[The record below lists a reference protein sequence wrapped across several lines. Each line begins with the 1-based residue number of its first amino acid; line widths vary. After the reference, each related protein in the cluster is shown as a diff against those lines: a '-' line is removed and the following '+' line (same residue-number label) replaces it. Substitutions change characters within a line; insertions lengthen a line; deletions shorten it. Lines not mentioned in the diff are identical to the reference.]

1 MTVKEKKRGRPKG
14 KVTPLSAQ
22 AILEMA
28 KLMMREEGKIPSI
41 RKLATKLNIDAMAI
55 YHYFDNKSALLEAI
69 TTSLIEDIYEPT
81 IFDKK
86 SCDKVAINNWQQ
98 ELTLL
103 SKSYL
108 SLLDN
113 YPGLLETL
121 LGMDATSPAHVFIER
136 FQGVIQGLNLSEET
150 MKDALDLLV
159 DYLHGY
165 ALALNCQSPES
176 ASTSTLTPAL
186 TIEGISG
193 PLKLYCLALE
203 NC

>member
-1 MTVKEKKRGRPKG
+1 MTVKDKKRGRPKG
-14 KVTPLSAQ
+14 ESNPLSAP

-69 TTSLIEDIYEPT
+69 TTSLIEDIYEP
-81 IFDKK
+81 ILFVKK
-86 SCDKVAINNWQQ
+86 NCDKGASDQWKQ
-98 ELTLL
+98 ELFKL

-108 SLLDN
+108 TLLDS

-121 LGMDATSPAHVFIER
+121 LSMSSTSPADVFSER
-136 FQGVIQGLNLSEET
+136 FRVVVQPLQLDESSIINALS
-150 MKDALDLLV
+150 LLA

-165 ALALNCQSPES
+165 ALALNCQGAES
-176 ASTSTLTPAL
+176 ALQ
-186 TIEGISG
+186 IDHISG
-193 PLKLYCLALE
+193 PLKLYCLAIE
-203 NC
+203 YS

>member
-14 KVTPLSAQ
+14 KATPLSAQ

-86 SCDKVAINNWQQ
+86 SCDKGASDNWKQ
-98 ELTLL
+98 ELFKL
-103 SKSYL
+103 SQSYL
-108 SLLDN
+108 TLLDN

-121 LGMDATSPAHVFIER
+121 LSMNSTSPADVFSER
-136 FQGVIQGLNLSEET
+136 FRIVVQPLKLDESSIINALS
-150 MKDALDLLV
+150 LLA

-165 ALALNCQSPES
+165 ALALNCQSSDS
-176 ASTSTLTPAL
+176 ALN
-186 TIEGISG
+186 IDNISG

-203 NC
+203 NS